1 MRLTF
6 VLPALFDHPIGGY
19 KVHYQYANALAARG
33 HAVTLVHA
41 ITDRGDP
48 SFRDLV
54 ALRAVVRQAVT
65 KKPAVS
71 WFAFHPSIRS
81 VLVPVL
87 SGRSLPEADVTVLTA
102 WQTAQYTRGRA
113 AQAGV
118 FAQIVYDY
126 EFWMSIPRIRAR
138 MRKAL
143 SREDVC
149 PIATSGV
156 VAAMLREI
164 GREPVATVQAG
175 LLEGE
180 FGVDAPIDGRE
191 KLVAF
196 QRRSG
201 ADKDLSTALAV
212 AELIL
217 AESPDVRLECYGR
230 AKGKRL
236 PEGIRNL
243 GQISQA
249 ELRALYN
256 RSRVFMLSSRY
267 EGWGLPAAEAM
278 ACGAAVVSTRC
289 GGVEDF
295 LVDGRNGL
303 LVPVGDPSALA
314 SAVMR
319 LLRDDKERVLLATHG
334 SHDAVQMSVQR
345 SAQHLEQVLSSLL
358 TAHSGTRP

>member
-1 MRLTF
+1 MRKMRLTF

-126 EFWMSIPRIRAR
+126 EFWMSIPCIRAR

-191 KLVAF
+191 KLVRVPEAIGCR
-196 QRRSG
+196 QGPIHGTRGRGTDSRRVAGRQVRVLWPSERQATSRRNKESR
-201 ADKDLSTALAV
+201 ADF
-212 AELIL
+212 
-217 AESPDVRLECYGR
+217 PGR
-230 AKGKRL
+230 T
-236 PEGIRNL
+236 
-243 GQISQA
+243 S
-249 ELRALYN
+249 
-256 RSRVFMLSSRY
+256 
-267 EGWGLPAAEAM
+267 
-278 ACGAAVVSTRC
+278 
-289 GGVEDF
+289 
-295 LVDGRNGL
+295 
-303 LVPVGDPSALA
+303 SALQPFQ
-314 SAVMR
+314 SVHVVEP
-319 LLRDDKERVLLATHG
+319 LRGVG
-334 SHDAVQMSVQR
+334 S
-345 SAQHLEQVLSSLL
+345 
-358 TAHSGTRP
+358 SGR